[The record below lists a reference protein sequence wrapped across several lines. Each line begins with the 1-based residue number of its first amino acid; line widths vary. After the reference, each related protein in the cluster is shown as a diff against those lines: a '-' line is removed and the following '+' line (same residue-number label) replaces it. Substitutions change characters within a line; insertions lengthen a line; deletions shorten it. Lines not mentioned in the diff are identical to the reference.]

1 MTIAPERKGIVDL
14 TELGITPSGDVFRNP
29 TTPNLYEHA
38 VVRGQARIAHRGPF
52 VVDTGRFTGRSP
64 KDKFA
69 VREPESE
76 GRIWWG
82 PVNGDLSEQH
92 FDGLRA
98 KVADHLSQQEPLYV
112 VDAFAGADPKHRIS
126 LRVVTGM
133 PYHALFSHTMFFTP
147 SESEL
152 QSFTPQAVVLHAP
165 GLEADPEED
174 GTRTGTFC
182 VFHPTRR
189 EILIGGTYYA
199 GEIKK
204 GIFTLMN
211 DSLPLEG
218 VLPMHCSANV
228 GHDTGDV
235 AIFFG
240 LSGTGKTTL
249 SADPTRKLIGDDE
262 HGWGEAGI
270 FNIEGGCY
278 AKTINLSREAEPEI
292 WQATNQ
298 FGTVLENVAINERGR
313 LDFHDA
319 TKTENTRAAYK
330 LERLPNILPT
340 KRAGHPQNV
349 VFLTADA
356 FGILP
361 PIARLTYDQARFY
374 FLSGFT
380 SKLAGTEIGVTEPE
394 PTFSTCFGAPFLP
407 QPPAVYSRMLG
418 EKLEAHRPDVWLVNT
433 GWTGGPYGE
442 GHRMPIQ
449 ATRELLH
456 AALSGR
462 LDGVD
467 YRVDPMFGFDVPV
480 RVPGVDTRLLDPR
493 STWRDPDAYDRK
505 ARELA
510 QMFRDNFA
518 KFEADAGEAVTA
530 AGPRV

>member
-1 MTIAPERKGIVDL
+1 MAAHGAHEGGAPMTIAPERKGIVDL

-92 FDGLRA
+92 YDGLRA

-126 LRVVTGM
+126 LRVVTAM
-133 PYHALFSHTMFFTP
+133 PYHALFSHTMFITP

-204 GIFTLMN
+204 SIFTLMN
-211 DSLPLEG
+211 DSLPLDG

-249 SADPTRKLIGDDE
+249 SADPARKLIGDDE
-262 HGWGEAGI
+262 HGWSDSGV
-270 FNIEGGCY
+270 FNFEGGCY
-278 AKTINLSREAEPEI
+278 AKCINLSRENEPQI
-292 WQATNQ
+292 WNAIR
-298 FGTVLENVAINERGR
+298 FGAVVENVAVDPITRAVDYADTS
-313 LDFHDA
+313 L
-319 TKTENTRAAYK
+319 TENTRVAYPVEYIDNAE
-330 LERLPNILPT
+330 LSGIG
-340 KRAGHPQNV
+340 GHPRTII
-349 VFLTADA
+349 FLTADA
-356 FGILP
+356 FGVLP
-361 PIARLTYDQARFY
+361 PIARLTPAQARY
-374 FLSGFT
+374 HFLSGYT
-380 SKLAGTEIGVTEPE
+380 AKTAGTEIGVQDPE
-394 PTFSTCFGAPFLP
+394 ATFSACFGAPFLP
-407 QPPAVYSRMLG
+407 LAPQIYAQMLG
-418 EKLEAHRPDVWLVNT
+418 ERLARHDVRVFLLNT
-433 GWTGGPYGE
+433 GWTGGPYGV
-442 GHRMPIQ
+442 GQRIKLS
-449 ATRELLH
+449 ATRTMVS
-456 AALSGR
+456 AALSGG
-462 LDGVD
+462 LDQAE
-467 YRVDPMFGFDVPV
+467 
-480 RVPGVDTRLLDPR
+480 T
-493 STWRDPDAYDRK
+493 
-505 ARELA
+505 
-510 QMFRDNFA
+510 
-518 KFEADAGEAVTA
+518 
-530 AGPRV
+530 